1 MDPFTL
7 LLIGSSIALGATS
20 LMQLKKGEDISLSV
34 LYATAPGQPNS
45 FRASSM
51 LDAGAVKKLAH
62 QMRLKS
68 PDFNVESQAAGVTDG
83 SQMVVFL
90 ADTSNPTPTDGG
102 ISQSAVATY
111 SRGADMLWNLN
122 EVLLFG
128 GESSPG
134 GINNDKAL
142 YVEAVINA
150 YLTGSPPPE
159 STQTVPEP
167 QPQPQQELASRVLL
181 INSPSGLSLA
191 IGENLFNQEEVWMP
205 PPEVAQY
212 LADAGAMDA
221 IAMTWEESSAM
232 TPGAEETLPALV
244 DAGFSGVEGVFD
256 AAIEDALFLFSPSS
270 NNFVGVIDEEADLFI
285 PAGAVESSSGTDFG
299 AILDDVNEAID
310 QAEGDGSF
318 LVINRD
324 IDSPEELAAVV
335 EGAYEHPMLSQT
347 ELEEGPEWYLED
359 PIEGITTRERAEEVL
374 DLIAE
379 VDDEIDMGEA
389 VELSEEAEA
398 AILGETSEIEAEAL
412 PPLAEEELG
421 TSDS

>member
-20 LMQLKKGEDISLSV
+20 LMQLKKGEDLSLSV
-34 LYATAPGQPNS
+34 IYATTPGEPNS

-51 LDAGAVKKLAH
+51 LDAGAVKKLAQ

-68 PDFNVESQAAGVTDG
+68 SDFNVESQAAGVLDG

-102 ISQSAVATY
+102 VAQSAVATY
-111 SRGADMLWNLN
+111 SRGTDMLWRLN

-134 GINNDKAL
+134 GPNNDKAL

-159 STQTVPEP
+159 STQTVPE
-167 QPQPQQELASRVLL
+167 PQPQQELASRVLL

-205 PPEVAQY
+205 PPEVDQY
-212 LADAGAMDA
+212 LADSGAMDA
-221 IAMTWEESSAM
+221 IAMTWEESPVI

-244 DAGFSGVEGVFD
+244 DAGFRGVEGVFD
-256 AAIEDALFLFSPSS
+256 ASIEDALFLFSPSS

-285 PAGAVESSSGTDFG
+285 PAGAGESSSGADFG
-299 AILDDVNEAID
+299 SMLDDVNQAID
-310 QAEGDGSF
+310 QAEADGSF

-398 AILGETSEIEAEAL
+398 AILGQTSEIEAEAL
-412 PPLAEEELG
+412 PPLGEEELG